1 MDRYRRAIDASKQ
14 VSVAVGRMVWN
25 RVVCPVVLVVRWLL
39 SRIWRL
45 IRPTLIRAWWANRK
59 LSQDTTTPPDGDQ
72 SRWQETLRAYPAE
85 QRELAVT
92 TLLSIFESD
101 QDRIRGVESKARGVL
116 QTASLV
122 FAGDAVALNLA
133 VERGFRLV
141 IVVWLVVVSGLYL
154 VAAIGAALYVDKP
167 GERHVLSPDDVL
179 PSERAGA
186 TLAVA
191 TALNRSASI
200 SRTNLTESAIFDV
213 ARALVV
219 AAAAVVVGVI
229 AI

>member
-1 MDRYRRAIDASKQ
+1 MDRFRRAWGAGKQ
-14 VSVAVGRMVWN
+14 ASVAVIRMVWD
-25 RVVCPVVLVVRWLL
+25 RVVCPVVLAVRWLL
-39 SRIWRL
+39 SQIWKL
-45 IRPTLIRAWWANRK
+45 VRPTLIRAWWANRK
-59 LSQDTTTPPDGDQ
+59 LSQDTMTQPDGDE
-72 SRWQETLRAYPAE
+72 SSWQETLRAYLLE

-133 VERGFRLV
+133 VERGSRPV
-141 IVVWLVVVSGLYL
+141 IVVWLVVLSGLYL
-154 VAAIGAALYVDKP
+154 VAAIGATLYVDKP

-179 PSERAGA
+179 PTERAGA

-191 TALNRSASI
+191 TTLNRSASI

-219 AAAAVVVGVI
+219 AAVAVVVAVI